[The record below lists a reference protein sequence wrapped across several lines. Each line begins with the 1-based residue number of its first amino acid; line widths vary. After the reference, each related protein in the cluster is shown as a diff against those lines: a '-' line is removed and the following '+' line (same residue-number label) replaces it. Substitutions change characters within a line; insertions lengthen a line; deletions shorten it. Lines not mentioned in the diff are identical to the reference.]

1 MTFTRKMF
9 VGRKRKKKPLKIG
22 FTTMSFAL
30 NTKLVFVVPRQ
41 MFARFT
47 MPIKIG
53 PQEEKVIIY
62 KDI

>member
-1 MTFTRKMF
+1 MYIYNNN
-9 VGRKRKKKPLKIG
+9 KKNPLNIG

-30 NTKLVFVVPRQ
+30 NTKLVFIVPRQ